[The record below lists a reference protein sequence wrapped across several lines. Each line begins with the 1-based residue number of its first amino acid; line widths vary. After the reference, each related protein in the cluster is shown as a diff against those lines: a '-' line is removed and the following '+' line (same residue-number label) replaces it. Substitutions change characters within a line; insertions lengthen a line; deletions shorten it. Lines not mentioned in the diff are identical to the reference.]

1 MKKEFYSVPETELI
15 SFRLEKD
22 FLIASGGAQSQGFTD
37 AGSFDDGD
45 WGIN

>member
-1 MKKEFYSVPETELI
+1 MKKKFYIIPETEIL

-37 AGSFDDGD
+37 KGSFADGD
-45 WGIN
+45 WVF